1 MSPLTLIENSGLIT
15 RAHHVPSP
23 NVDLRPDPDDISL
36 LVIHNISLPPGQ
48 FGGGEICA
56 LFCNQLD
63 PTQHPFFSEIEGLKV
78 SAHLLI
84 DRQGE
89 LTQFVPFHKRAWHA
103 GNSSFSGRE
112 QCNDYAIGIEL
123 EGTDNTPYTEAQ
135 YAMLTDV
142 TALIM
147 QNYPAITSER
157 ITGHET
163 ISPERKTDP
172 GPAFDWN
179 RYLNSLSS

>member
-1 MSPLTLIENSGLIT
+1 M
-15 RAHHVPSP
+15 
-23 NVDLRPDPDDISL
+23 
-36 LVIHNISLPPGQ
+36 
-48 FGGGEICA
+48 
-56 LFCNQLD
+56 LFR
-63 PTQHPFFSEIEGLKV
+63 S
-78 SAHLLI
+78 
-84 DRQGE
+84 
-89 LTQFVPFHKRAWHA
+89 
-103 GNSSFSGRE
+103 
-112 QCNDYAIGIEL
+112 YAIGIEL

>member
-1 MSPLTLIENSGLIT
+1 MSTLTLIDNSGLIAQA
-15 RAHHVPSP
+15 RHIPSP
-23 NVDLRPDPDDISL
+23 NFDRRPDPDDISL

-48 FGGGEICA
+48 FGGDEICA

-63 PTQHPFFSEIEGLKV
+63 PTQHPFFLKIAELKV

-84 DRQGE
+84 DRQGG

-103 GNSSFSGRE
+103 GDSCFSGRE
-112 QCNDYAIGIEL
+112 RCNDYAIGIEL

-142 TALIM
+142 TTLIM
-147 QNYPAITSER
+147 QHYPAITTER

-163 ISPERKTDP
+163 IAPERKTDP

-179 RYLNSLSS
+179 HYLGML